1 MEEDDPGGMTNMK
14 EKEESQGR
22 RKLNGKE
29 EDQVRDGVIRGGGRE
44 ERAQNE
50 RRAK

>member
-1 MEEDDPGGMTNMK
+1 MK

-29 EDQVRDGVIRGGGRE
+29 EDQVRDGVIRGGGE